1 MEQVAKEP
9 TVMKKR
15 VFKKVITPNG
25 EEILLT
31 PSPTLSRQSS
41 TDISDLSEEDKKG
54 KKVKYNSKKKSER
67 VYVRQKSQTPTEGRT
82 DFIKRA
88 TLEEDMRP
96 EPSGTGGCSIKLSIT
111 SFEDDEDGT
120 KVSRAASVQE
130 LHRALSREKSRS
142 SKELLVEEE
151 GEEEEEE
158 EEDTHYR
165 EEEQTKPEPAVATG
179 AKIASDNKQVVER
192 EASSKKEST
201 VFLQGPARF
210 PHLSSTSPHRPHRP
224 HHSTSPSSSDE
235 ASAANQSETIDQESS
250 PRLRDLSPDL
260 HDSSPQF
267 FGRAHDHA
275 QARANENRRRFEKS
289 LALRDQDAD
298 DSVETYSQLVSALTE
313 LRPPSVTPRK
323 LVGRSYSDGETF
335 GSVRERH
342 FIRLRRLDGQGG
354 DCFWTSPSTERD
366 TSGLQ
371 SSSTSRNGVKT
382 KVIQSD
388 SLRKAC
394 MYIQDRTL
402 THSLSLSST
411 SPDHVPLEDT
421 PEQALDTTTSGGTDP
436 AEAADA
442 DAASVS
448 QRRQKMSSLKQQWK
462 TFDPDV
468 SRTSEQEIT
477 RDGGQG
483 QAKKLKKSLSYS
495 DSGSGAHGFDTIQYN
510 LAESLRLETM
520 SIMDKLSEDDEILE
534 VVIESPGQPE
544 VERDIQEELSPRK
557 CKDWDMGSDGSSSS
571 TSVKNSFLGS
581 TEMYNSNVKLPSKS
595 GRKDIRRRIT
605 EKNTI
610 SPENEPDSKV
620 FRTIDKLKHKSREF
634 LPTPVSII
642 IPKAKASKST
652 QASYEEI
659 KAETG
664 WVRPAV
670 RVHKRK
676 KYISVTDSHGKQSS
690 FDDAFHNG
698 SNLPK
703 EPSSTDSAE
712 ETGRRCTDR
721 SSRMPPRSD
730 PPASD
735 QDFRTWRDENQ
746 GQSISRWIQQNERAE
761 QMSVD
766 EEHVKGHFD
775 VGTSPWWGQ
784 QLQRDRSGGAVI
796 TLGQGYGYIQG
807 RKRREQYPWTRFYR
821 GGSVQ
826 L

>member
-1 MEQVAKEP
+1 MSLAIKVVARGTGLKAGIVGRRAKFNIFSDSASYLDLHIEIQGPNNEVNSERIVSIPHGINKKDARAAAGYPGGSDEDGRAKLIEDDVGNMFLRQKSIDEDIHQNVIPFDYQCVGEGRFLVTYIPRSSGPHFISIKSQDVDIEGSPFEVKVSDWMSSWNVIPKPRMMSFDMLPCIEEAPSRTCSSASESDSKSSSRGVKPRMEQVAKEP

-82 DFIKRA
+82 DFIKRS

-165 EEEQTKPEPAVATG
+165 EEEQTKLEPAVATG
-179 AKIASDNKQVVER
+179 AKIASDNKLVVER
-192 EASSKKEST
+192 EASNKKEST

-354 DCFWTSPSTERD
+354 DCFWTSPSTGKFYFQVW
-366 TSGLQ
+366 SCLFP
-371 SSSTSRNGVKT
+371 
-382 KVIQSD
+382 IY
-388 SLRKAC
+388 SLV
-394 MYIQDRTL
+394 D
-402 THSLSLSST
+402 
-411 SPDHVPLEDT
+411 
-421 PEQALDTTTSGGTDP
+421 TDP
-436 AEAADA
+436 IID
-442 DAASVS
+442 
-448 QRRQKMSSLKQQWK
+448 
-462 TFDPDV
+462 F
-468 SRTSEQEIT
+468 I
-477 RDGGQG
+477 
-483 QAKKLKKSLSYS
+483 
-495 DSGSGAHGFDTIQYN
+495 
-510 LAESLRLETM
+510 LR
-520 SIMDKLSEDDEILE
+520 
-534 VVIESPGQPE
+534 
-544 VERDIQEELSPRK
+544 
-557 CKDWDMGSDGSSSS
+557 
-571 TSVKNSFLGS
+571 
-581 TEMYNSNVKLPSKS
+581 
-595 GRKDIRRRIT
+595 
-605 EKNTI
+605 
-610 SPENEPDSKV
+610 
-620 FRTIDKLKHKSREF
+620 
-634 LPTPVSII
+634 
-642 IPKAKASKST
+642 
-652 QASYEEI
+652 
-659 KAETG
+659 
-664 WVRPAV
+664 
-670 RVHKRK
+670 
-676 KYISVTDSHGKQSS
+676 
-690 FDDAFHNG
+690 
-698 SNLPK
+698 
-703 EPSSTDSAE
+703 
-712 ETGRRCTDR
+712 
-721 SSRMPPRSD
+721 
-730 PPASD
+730 
-735 QDFRTWRDENQ
+735 
-746 GQSISRWIQQNERAE
+746 
-761 QMSVD
+761 
-766 EEHVKGHFD
+766 
-775 VGTSPWWGQ
+775 
-784 QLQRDRSGGAVI
+784 
-796 TLGQGYGYIQG
+796 
-807 RKRREQYPWTRFYR
+807 
-821 GGSVQ
+821 SVQ
-826 L
+826 LANGKKKDSNLNV